1 MPVGTPVE
9 VRALTKRYGSIAAVS
24 DASFTAQPGRV
35 TGFLGPNGAGK
46 TTTLRVL
53 LGLARATSGTATFGG
68 TAYGRLDDPARTV
81 GASLSSD
88 VFHPGRSGRD
98 HLRVLQVAAGLE
110 AERVDAVLQRVG
122 MTDAADRRVGGYSLG
137 MRQRLGLAA
146 ALLGDPGVL
155 VLDEPINGLD
165 PAGIT
170 WIRVFLRE
178 LAAEGRTILL
188 SSHVLSE
195 VAQTVDDVVV
205 IARGRIVMTGP
216 LDDLASGVE
225 ERVRVDAHD
234 RAALAAALTAAGA
247 RIETP
252 AHGHLIATGLDAD
265 AIGRAA
271 LAASIPLTL
280 LAPLGDDL
288 ESIFLRLTADT
299 AVTDAR
305 GASAGE
311 VAA

>member
-1 MPVGTPVE
+1 MPTGVPVE
-9 VRALTKRYGSIAAVS
+9 IRALTKRYGQAAAV
-24 DASFTAQPGRV
+24 DEATFTAEPGRV

-68 TAYGRLDDPARTV
+68 TAYAALDDPARRV

-98 HLRVLQVAAGLE
+98 HLRVLQIAAGLE
-110 AERVDAVLQRVG
+110 PERVDQVLQRVG
-122 MTDAADRRVGGYSLG
+122 MVEAADRRVGGYSLG

-165 PAGIT
+165 PAGIS

-205 IARGRIVMTGP
+205 IARGRIVMTGA
-216 LDDLASGVE
+216 LDDLAAGVE
-225 ERVRVDAHD
+225 PRVRVDAAD
-234 RAALAAALTAAGA
+234 RVSLSAALVAAGA
-247 RIETP
+247 HVETP
-252 AHGHLIATGLDAD
+252 DHGHLVVTGIDAE
-265 AIGRAA
+265 AIGQAA
-271 LAASIPLTL
+271 YAAGLPLTL
-280 LAPLGDDL
+280 LAPIGDDL
-288 ESIFLRLTADT
+288 ESIFLRLTG
-299 AVTDAR
+299 TDADPHER
-305 GASAGE
+305 SADAGE